1 MATYGSDEERLKR
14 IEDKLDQLQQQ
25 GIPASRMFGYEYKSK
40 RTLFGMPL
48 VHVAQGMD
56 IKTGRPRVAKGFLA
70 VGNIA
75 IGVFAF
81 GGIALGGVA
90 FGGLSLAFVALGG
103 MAVGLLLGGGGMATG
118 YIAVG
123 GLAVGYYALGGLA
136 LGIHAIGGNAQDP
149 AFLETIRRVAEKYGS
164 FK

>member
-1 MATYGSDEERLKR
+1 MATYGSDEDRLRR
-14 IEDKLDQLQQQ
+14 IEEKLNQLQQQ

-40 RTLFGMPL
+40 QTLLGLPL
-48 VHVAQGMD
+48 IHVAQGID
-56 IKTGRPRVAKGFLA
+56 IKTGKPRVARGFIA

-90 FGGLSLAFVALGG
+90 FGGISLALVALGG

-123 GLAVGYYALGGLA
+123 GMAIGYYAVGGLA
-136 LGIHAIGGNAQDP
+136 LGIHALGGNAHDP
-149 AFLETIRRVAEKYGS
+149 AFMESIRQFLDKYGS
-164 FK
+164 YL